1 MREEGH
7 PPSPPAL
14 LNTLSPR
21 SSLSPRW
28 QQAKSL
34 SGRGGGGIHQELF
47 HLHDTANVDVDDI
60 EAVDFDFDVD
70 IVDVDVL
77 LLMLLLCWPG
87 GGGAPDSVR
96 PGEERRGEES
106 VLGGSSQG
114 PPCEM

>member
-1 MREEGH
+1 MQLGREGGQPCSTHYH
-7 PPSPPAL
+7 PDHPFPLGGSRPSHC
-14 LNTLSPR
+14 
-21 SSLSPRW
+21 
-28 QQAKSL
+28 QA
-34 SGRGGGGIHQELF
+34 GAGEENHQELF
-47 HLHDTANVDVDDI
+47 HLHDAANVDVDDI
-60 EAVDFDFDVD
+60 EVVDFDFDVD
-70 IVDVDVL
+70 DVDVDVL

>member
-7 PPSPPAL
+7 P

-47 HLHDTANVDVDDI
+47 HLHDAANVDVDFDVEVVDI
-60 EAVDFDFDVD
+60 DFYVD